1 MLLYRKGES
10 EKMKLF
16 HSDLIMAIMEA
27 GANEKQAAKIYAKA
41 WDRGHSSGL
50 FEVVGEA
57 EDLVEIIQA

>member
-1 MLLYRKGES
+1 
-10 EKMKLF
+10 MKLF